1 MSYASVLAKNAPP
14 EERQVHPDPNLL
26 TRPEDIE
33 HTRPISPG
41 APADDLVAD
50 KVHIVDRDE
59 IEKLRE
65 AVAHAD
71 EPSTT
76 ADDHFAE
83 AQQHQAERDQQ
94 LEQQRLKAQAQ
105 AELKRTTDKVEAVS
119 EDAEEKGKELYDKAK
134 SKGKKLEKEAEDKL
148 EKGKKEAGK
157 AWEQGKKEAGK
168 AWEEGKKDA
177 KEFADKVEREGKK
190 DAEKLKRKASE
201 VEREGRALA
210 KKYPYAATGLV
221 GLANALLIAIPGYLA
236 WKNWDQPRWDRRIV
250 SMVTVGLGSIF
261 AAEGAL
267 GWFEYEKEHGRR

>member
-1 MSYASVLAKNAPP
+1 MSSPKAPGP
-14 EERQVHPDPNLL
+14 PGSQPPHQ
-26 TRPEDIE
+26 PEDIE
-33 HTRPISPG
+33 HSRPISPG

-71 EPSTT
+71 EPSATT
-76 ADDHFAE
+76 DDHFAE

-119 EDAEEKGKELYDKAK
+119 ENAEEKGKELYDEAK

-157 AWEQGKKEAGK
+157 AWEQGKKEA
-168 AWEEGKKDA
+168 
-177 KEFADKVEREGKK
+177 KEFAGKVEREGKK

-221 GLANALLIAIPGYLA
+221 GLTNALLIAIPGYLA